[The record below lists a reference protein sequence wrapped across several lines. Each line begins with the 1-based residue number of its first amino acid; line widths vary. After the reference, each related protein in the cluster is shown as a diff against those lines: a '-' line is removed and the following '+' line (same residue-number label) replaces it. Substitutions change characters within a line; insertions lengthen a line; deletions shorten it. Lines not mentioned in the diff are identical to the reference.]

1 MKRDLLLEGGGNF
14 LKDYFKEYF
23 EKYIETYPNGHNPYD
38 SMGEF
43 YFNEGDMEKAKSF
56 YLKAIEMYP
65 SVSNAKEMVRKI
77 NAMENM
83 Q

>member
-1 MKRDLLLEGGGNF
+1 
-14 LKDYFKEYF
+14 
-23 EKYIETYPNGHNPYD
+23 
-38 SMGEF
+38 MGEF
-43 YFNEGDMEKAKSF
+43 YFNEGDMKNAKSF

-77 NAMENM
+77 NDIENM